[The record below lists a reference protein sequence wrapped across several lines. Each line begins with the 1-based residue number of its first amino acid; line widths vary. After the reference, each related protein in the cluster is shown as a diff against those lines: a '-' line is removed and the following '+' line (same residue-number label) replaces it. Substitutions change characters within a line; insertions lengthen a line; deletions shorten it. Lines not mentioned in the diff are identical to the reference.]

1 MKKYIAPLSII
12 TILLLTAIIF
22 YSCQLVTDGKAM
34 KQTDNEIERLQQE
47 GSVLSQQ
54 IASASSLLVVAEK
67 AKIMGFVAS
76 ADVVTIR
83 PDQFVVALG
92 TSR

>member
-1 MKKYIAPLSII
+1 MNKYIAPLSIL
-12 TILLLTAIIF
+12 TILLLIAEIIF
-22 YSCQLVTDGKAM
+22 SCQLVIDGKVM
-34 KQTDNEIERLQQE
+34 KQTDSEIERLHQE
-47 GSVLSQQ
+47 ESFLSHQ
-54 IASASSLLVVAEK
+54 IASASSLLVIAEK

-76 ADVVTIR
+76 ANVVTIR